1 MAVTELPSYWVNMF
15 WSWSLWLCLFLVTR
29 FFCPWGFWKKTWI
42 FELTRGSFI
51 SKHSIY
57 SAIQKQNFIHLWYE
71 NIMKKPQFYI
81 TWVRQ
86 MMATNPS
93 VTAEED
99 QSLMVRFSA
108 GVQETLS
115 CVPFWSSKS
124 KKDVARLERVKRRT
138 MKIIKGMDNGGREE
152 KLN

>member
-1 MAVTELPSYWVNMF
+1 
-15 WSWSLWLCLFLVTR
+15 
-29 FFCPWGFWKKTWI
+29 
-42 FELTRGSFI
+42 
-51 SKHSIY
+51 
-57 SAIQKQNFIHLWYE
+57 
-71 NIMKKPQFYI
+71 
-81 TWVRQ
+81 
-86 MMATNPS
+86 MATNPS

-99 QSLMVRFSA
+99 QSLVVRFSA

-124 KKDVARLERVKRRT
+124 KEDVARLERVERRT